1 MFLKRK
7 GLITV
12 QGNQLV
18 VGHVNTVDEVRDVWG
33 EGGGG
38 VWFNRVID
46 LRLLIIILEN
56 LQVIEVTSVL

>member
-12 QGNQLV
+12 QANQLV

-33 EGGGG
+33 EGGGVG
-38 VWFNRVID
+38 LTELSIYD
-46 LRLLIIILEN
+46 C
-56 LQVIEVTSVL
+56 

>member
-12 QGNQLV
+12 QANQLV
-18 VGHVNTVDEVRDVWG
+18 IGHVNTVDEVRDMWG
-33 EGGGG
+33 EGGG

-46 LRLLIIILEN
+46 LRRLIIILEN

>member
-12 QGNQLV
+12 QANQLV
-18 VGHVNTVDEVRDVWG
+18 IGHVNTVDEVRDMWG

-38 VWFNRVID
+38 VWFNRVNYRSTTVD
-46 LRLLIIILEN
+46 HN
-56 LQVIEVTSVL
+56 P

>member
-12 QGNQLV
+12 QANQLV
-18 VGHVNTVDEVRDVWG
+18 VGHVNSVDEVRDK
-33 EGGGG
+33 GGGG
-38 VWFNRVID
+38 WFNRVID

>member
-7 GLITV
+7 SLITV

-33 EGGGG
+33 GGGG
-38 VWFNRVID
+38 AFGLTELSIYD
-46 LRLLIIILEN
+46 C
-56 LQVIEVTSVL
+56 